1 MIRLQSSVIR
11 ADIWCRSSKAYCEV
25 WMCKRV
31 ADIYTA
37 LGVKRQALFHEVES
51 QRVRIGKELAERLL
65 LSEGKGADIFSGSC

>member
-1 MIRLQSSVIR
+1 
-11 ADIWCRSSKAYCEV
+11 
-25 WMCKRV
+25 MCKRV